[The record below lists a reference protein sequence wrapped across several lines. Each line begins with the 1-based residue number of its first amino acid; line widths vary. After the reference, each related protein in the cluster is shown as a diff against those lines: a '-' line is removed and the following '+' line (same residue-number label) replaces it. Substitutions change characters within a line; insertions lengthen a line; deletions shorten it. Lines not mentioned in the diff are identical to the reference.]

1 MQKIY
6 NIDLARANSEA
17 LGNIYSLLKLNIK
30 SCKAKGE
37 GNENFEKTTIGLIR
51 KKTALPVQRTS
62 FFFFC
67 TFLCRCFA
75 RLQRQTSRNFLVTR
89 YMEEMSYMFLFT
101 FSLPL
106 IFSLVAA
113 SISHFLIAAVNLC
126 CLPST
131 KLRRTGKMR

>member
-1 MQKIY
+1 MQKNY

-62 FFFFC
+62 FFFF
-67 TFLCRCFA
+67 L
-75 RLQRQTSRNFLVTR
+75 
-89 YMEEMSYMFLFT
+89 YI
-101 FSLPL
+101 SLPL
-106 IFSLVAA
+106 FCKTTTSNVKKLPGYTLYGGNVVHVLVHFFTAA
-113 SISHFLIAAVNLC
+113 HFFFGG
-126 CLPST
+126 
-131 KLRRTGKMR
+131 R